1 VSSATWLTVT
11 VALSL
16 SVSRSLTHTPTHG
29 SGLACV
35 LMLCLKE
42 GRRGTAP
49 DHEMVHDSRTF
60 VALSHRKVVA
70 LSHTAYAPS
79 HTHSLTNHTRHVKG
93 FSTPPA
99 TNMLLPGRSRASP
112 SSALTSL
119 RPFVMVSHGEE
130 AKRES
135 RMQAQRPAV
144 TFASQNRRQMLKTLP
159 ALAVTGA
166 AASLARPAAAE
177 VTAGDTEILDGRWW
191 VFPLAPYQ
199 RKKTVRTEAIAGQVW
214 TFDQILG
221 ALYVHVPLRMT
232 IVKLSPRG
240 LLAFC
245 PVNPTPEC
253 LALVRELED
262 EHGPLKY
269 IVLGSAAIE
278 HKVAAGP
285 FAREFASAQLWVA
298 PDQYSFPFDFDNV
311 ARGPSGLGRL
321 DLTQLFFGL
330 KVHALPRSSEE
341 GEVPWSE
348 DVTHLVLGPL
358 KSRGG
363 QVVCLR
369 ISGCAALGARR

>member
-1 VSSATWLTVT
+1 
-11 VALSL
+11 
-16 SVSRSLTHTPTHG
+16 
-29 SGLACV
+29 
-35 LMLCLKE
+35 
-42 GRRGTAP
+42 
-49 DHEMVHDSRTF
+49 
-60 VALSHRKVVA
+60 
-70 LSHTAYAPS
+70 
-79 HTHSLTNHTRHVKG
+79 
-93 FSTPPA
+93 
-99 TNMLLPGRSRASP
+99 
-112 SSALTSL
+112 
-119 RPFVMVSHGEE
+119 MVSHGEE
-130 AKRES
+130 AEHES
-135 RMQAQRPAV
+135 RMQAQGPAV
-144 TFASQNRRQMLKTLP
+144 TFASQNRRQMLRTLP

-177 VTAGDTEILDGRWW
+177 VTAEDTDILDGRWW

-232 IVKLSPRG
+232 IVKLSQGG

-262 EHGPLKY
+262 EHGPIKY

-298 PDQYSFPFDFDNV
+298 PDQYSFLFDFDNV
-311 ARGPSGLGRL
+311 VRGPSGLGRL

-341 GEVPWSE
+341 GEVP
-348 DVTHLVLGPL
+348 
-358 KSRGG
+358 
-363 QVVCLR
+363 
-369 ISGCAALGARR
+369 